1 MHSAVARCCRPLL
14 SACACLVP
22 ALAPQTRS
30 DQTGTGRAAVGSV
43 FLPSRAVFDLLSVPH
58 IFVAA
63 TQCIG
68 LSIPH
73 ERECFGYIDGLAIF
87 GTVALVVFVGAAQEK
102 EKENKFRAL
111 NANAS
116 DEQVNVIRDGKQQ
129 LISVKDVVVGDTIVL
144 STGDILCADGIVFE
158 RNTLSI
164 FEGPLTGESHPIA
177 KGQYEF
183 KEQGTWEMPPDED
196 LKQYFPQG
204 MTLEEMKK
212 KFQPTPSKTP
222 IVFAGTQVQDGE
234 GKMIVIAV
242 GENTY
247 QETLLSDKKKEKGD
261 DDEEEEE
268 EDGKRSIMQKKLD
281 DMTMLITTGGLIC
294 GAGTF
299 LILIVRFL
307 ILFGTKSC
315 CYETFMPEVHIMV
328 MVEYAILGIVIFVVA
343 VPEGLPLAGTIALAF
358 SVNRMMDDQNQVKTS
373 SACETMGSATTI
385 CSDKTGTLTTSMM
398 TVMKTYVAGSQM
410 DPGAVK
416 QAVTPEM
423 KELIQH
429 GMTINTSEKTDL
441 VAKIKEKK
449 AMKKVSTMC
458 GLSSREEPDKTKPP
472 VIEIQKLN
480 GKTITAYSGNA
491 TECAMIRMVNDLDN
505 YNGEPGDPSMP
516 YKQIRS
522 QFPESMPGRAAITF
536 SSKRKRMSTLVPM
549 PAGSKSPHR
558 LYCKGASEMVLEL
571 CSQVAQKD
579 GTDADLTPDEKANI
593 NKAIDDF
600 ANSGLRT
607 IAVAYK
613 DLDESPVHGDGT
625 LPESVESGLTLIC
638 IVGIEDPLR
647 VEVVDAV
654 KTCRKAGIVVRM
666 VTGDNLSTAKAISKK
681 ANILSADGIE
691 NGTEIAMTGEQF
703 RQQVLT
709 AQNQENPE
717 KFINQ
722 DEFDKIW
729 PKLRVLARS
738 TPTDKLVLVT
748 GIQKSRI
755 PFKITKEDT
764 GETYTYNRQV
774 VAVTGD
780 GTNDAPA
787 LKQADVGFA
796 MYINGTQVAQKAAD
810 IVILDDNFDSIVQA
824 VKWGRSVYDNIC
836 RFLQFQLTVNIV
848 ACFLAMVGSGILTAS
863 PIGVLQLLWV
873 NLIMDS
879 FASLA
884 LATEN
889 PNKPN
894 GLKEQ
899 VRIKLIASCTS
910 HSPQNPWL
918 SPPSVRAMRTLPSAH
933 PSPPLPHNLPRY
945 G

>member
-1 MHSAVARCCRPLL
+1 
-14 SACACLVP
+14 
-22 ALAPQTRS
+22 
-30 DQTGTGRAAVGSV
+30 
-43 FLPSRAVFDLLSVPH
+43 
-58 IFVAA
+58 
-63 TQCIG
+63 
-68 LSIPH
+68 
-73 ERECFGYIDGLAIF
+73 
-87 GTVALVVFVGAAQEK
+87 
-102 EKENKFRAL
+102 
-111 NANAS
+111 
-116 DEQVNVIRDGKQQ
+116 
-129 LISVKDVVVGDTIVL
+129 
-144 STGDILCADGIVFE
+144 
-158 RNTLSI
+158 
-164 FEGPLTGESHPIA
+164 
-177 KGQYEF
+177 
-183 KEQGTWEMPPDED
+183 
-196 LKQYFPQG
+196 
-204 MTLEEMKK
+204 
-212 KFQPTPSKTP
+212 
-222 IVFAGTQVQDGE
+222 
-234 GKMIVIAV
+234 
-242 GENTY
+242 
-247 QETLLSDKKKEKGD
+247 
-261 DDEEEEE
+261 
-268 EDGKRSIMQKKLD
+268 
-281 DMTMLITTGGLIC
+281 
-294 GAGTF
+294 
-299 LILIVRFL
+299 
-307 ILFGTKSC
+307 
-315 CYETFMPEVHIMV
+315 
-328 MVEYAILGIVIFVVA
+328 
-343 VPEGLPLAGTIALAF
+343 
-358 SVNRMMDDQNQVKTS
+358 
-373 SACETMGSATTI
+373 
-385 CSDKTGTLTTSMM
+385 
-398 TVMKTYVAGSQM
+398 
-410 DPGAVK
+410 
-416 QAVTPEM
+416 
-423 KELIQH
+423 
-429 GMTINTSEKTDL
+429 
-441 VAKIKEKK
+441 
-449 AMKKVSTMC
+449 
-458 GLSSREEPDKTKPP
+458 
-472 VIEIQKLN
+472 
-480 GKTITAYSGNA
+480 
-491 TECAMIRMVNDLDN
+491 
-505 YNGEPGDPSMP
+505 
-516 YKQIRS
+516 
-522 QFPESMPGRAAITF
+522 
-536 SSKRKRMSTLVPM
+536 MSTLVPM
-549 PAGSKSPHR
+549 PQGSKSPHR

-571 CSQVAQKD
+571 CSKVAQKD

-613 DLDESPVHGDGT
+613 DMDESPVQGDGT

-722 DEFDKIW
+722 EEFDKIW

-899 VRIKLIASCTS
+899 VLSRYPYARTAPLLSKIMVRNMFGHAALQLGALLFIIFGMGDVCEPGTNRDVCAGTPWVDKLSAMRSGRPMEFDKNLIDNYDKWNCVPLYDHTRSSTYVLVEGIQLDSTGVKFGGAAPLRAGQFDQCGSGHGGCKVPTQHFTMVFHAFVFLQVFNEINARKLHNEINVFKGIEHHNMFIAVFVGTVIVQFLLVELPGLNTAFGCTS
-910 HSPQNPWL
+910 LEPWMHL
-918 SPPSVRAMRTLPSAH
+918 VCVGVGALALPWNLVVH
-933 PSPPLPHNLPRY
+933 YVPYEWIPLGAWAGAIDESELDELTAKPEEDNATNK
-945 G
+945 